1 VLSGSAKIEVCVHS
15 PDGAIE
21 VTLDGQEGLSL
32 KNGDIV
38 RIRKSAGT
46 VSLVRVRG
54 RSYFEVLRGKLRW
67 GER

>member
-1 VLSGSAKIEVCVHS
+1 
-15 PDGAIE
+15 
-21 VTLDGQEGLSL
+21 VTLDGQEGVSL
-32 KNGDIV
+32 QSGDTV
-38 RIRKSAGT
+38 RLRKGART